1 MLDTSFTN
9 LTVLI
14 VEHDETLMEP
24 LKRMVRDFGVLSVL
38 ATHDGETGLSMLGH
52 KAIDMVISDCG
63 LEFARCLR
71 NGESGA
77 DPATSIIMLV
87 TDEERG
93 RVEAARDIGVDGF
106 IDKPISPSSL
116 YSRMLS
122 VVTGNRDFI
131 RSEHYRGPDR
141 RINRRG
147 IFGERPR
154 GENLENP
161 LGRAVDWST
170 VKSTMALSA
179 AAHETPFL
187 QAVHDDIEAMIGA
200 LDEAGEHQAAMDMI
214 GARAGIIMEQGRQS
228 NYPMMSSIAE
238 SLYNVCAAAPDGDR
252 VQRDAVK
259 SHITAMAALI
269 SDSIDGDDNRVMGS
283 AIIDHLRNAA
293 RQQNIH
299 PQPVTWPRGG
309 A

>member
-1 MLDTSFTN
+1 MDTSFTN

-52 KAIDMVISDCG
+52 KAIDMVICDCG

-116 YSRMLS
+116 YSRM
-122 VVTGNRDFI
+122 G
-131 RSEHYRGPDR
+131 
-141 RINRRG
+141 
-147 IFGERPR
+147 
-154 GENLENP
+154 
-161 LGRAVDWST
+161 
-170 VKSTMALSA
+170 
-179 AAHETPFL
+179 
-187 QAVHDDIEAMIGA
+187 
-200 LDEAGEHQAAMDMI
+200 
-214 GARAGIIMEQGRQS
+214 
-228 NYPMMSSIAE
+228 
-238 SLYNVCAAAPDGDR
+238 
-252 VQRDAVK
+252 
-259 SHITAMAALI
+259 
-269 SDSIDGDDNRVMGS
+269 
-283 AIIDHLRNAA
+283 
-293 RQQNIH
+293 
-299 PQPVTWPRGG
+299 
-309 A
+309 